1 MLGLLKLDRSS
12 SGSWGASLAYQSSRL
27 GSHLSL
33 LGQEADDETS
43 NVRIQGQDSDV
54 TYSAFTQRAGIGH
67 STFADPSA
75 DSTSDSSAAITKAL
89 SRVHAHFSSWLD
101 YFILVRFSVN
111 MAALRLG
118 LCQISLL
125 FLISYISSTFAGVPV
140 LLWESSNVSDKEDFI
155 PALNQL
161 DGDEFSNHLIKK
173 VHTHKPLIVV
183 FVEETLSVEDFSWKD
198 DKRQGAFQ
206 KLENITGMAAKMEFI
221 PSVIDPVASLKDL
234 VHSQGYTYTK
244 FDKVNPRNKPGTAV
258 EVALSDPF
266 ITEDRPHLLRRHD
279 ADITRIYSD
288 LLASAPHIVA
298 IFTGRQNSWV
308 EAEANRVRRE
318 ANETEQPSV
327 EWKTTGAMVSAS
339 SLKLTVDTKTYDLT
353 ATDLTDVKIDDR
365 KNYSRIIATY
375 SKSEGA
381 NKVKITI
388 RLKFNYDKTS
398 WYIGD
403 SEVDVDATKYQIS
416 PKTKTPTS
424 LGQSLSQEDFTLE
437 DTEHKLTLLFKSFQ
451 AENVFSLELSGWDYW
466 SRGLS

>member
-1 MLGLLKLDRSS
+1 
-12 SGSWGASLAYQSSRL
+12 
-27 GSHLSL
+27 
-33 LGQEADDETS
+33 
-43 NVRIQGQDSDV
+43 
-54 TYSAFTQRAGIGH
+54 
-67 STFADPSA
+67 
-75 DSTSDSSAAITKAL
+75 
-89 SRVHAHFSSWLD
+89 
-101 YFILVRFSVN
+101 LVEFSVN
-111 MAALRLG
+111 MAASLVS

-125 FLISYISSTFAGVPV
+125 LIISLISSTFAGVPV
-140 LLWESSNVSDKEDFI
+140 LLWESSNVSEKEDLV

-279 ADITRIYSD
+279 ADIARIYSD
-288 LLASAPHIVA
+288 LLASAPRIVA

-308 EAEANRVRRE
+308 EAEANRVRRDV
-318 ANETEQPSV
+318 NGTELPDI
-327 EWKTTGAMVSAS
+327 EWKTAGAMVSAS
-339 SLKLTVDTKTYDLT
+339 SLKLTVDGKTYDLT
-353 ATDLTDVKIDDR
+353 AGDLTAVTIDDR

-375 SKSEGA
+375 SKAEGTS
-381 NKVKITI
+381 KIKIII
-388 RLKFNYDKTS
+388 RLKFNFDKTS
-398 WYIGD
+398 WSIGD
-403 SEVDVDATKYQIS
+403 SEVDVDANSYSVS

-424 LGQSLSQEDFTLE
+424 LGQSLSQNEFILE
-437 DTEHKLTLLFKSFQ
+437 NTDNKLTLLFNDFQ
-451 AENVFSLELSGWDYW
+451 AEKFQKGQVKFSTASSDGRQFFTGAIWMGLLVTWTLLIILAWGITMLMDIKTMDRFDDPKGKTITVNVNE
-466 SRGLS
+466 

>member
-1 MLGLLKLDRSS
+1 MIVWTIGKPGANGLK
-12 SGSWGASLAYQSSRL
+12 
-27 GSHLSL
+27 
-33 LGQEADDETS
+33 
-43 NVRIQGQDSDV
+43 
-54 TYSAFTQRAGIGH
+54 QR
-67 STFADPSA
+67 F
-75 DSTSDSSAAITKAL
+75 K
-89 SRVHAHFSSWLD
+89 
-101 YFILVRFSVN
+101 
-111 MAALRLG
+111 
-118 LCQISLL
+118 
-125 FLISYISSTFAGVPV
+125 YIRPIC
-140 LLWESSNVSDKEDFI
+140 D
-155 PALNQL
+155 
-161 DGDEFSNHLIKK
+161 
-173 VHTHKPLIVV
+173 
-183 FVEETLSVEDFSWKD
+183 
-198 DKRQGAFQ
+198 
-206 KLENITGMAAKMEFI
+206 
-221 PSVIDPVASLKDL
+221 
-234 VHSQGYTYTK
+234 GYTYTK

-451 AENVFSLELSGWDYW
+451 AEKFQKGQSRFSTASTDGRVFFTGAIWM
-466 SRGLS
+466 GLLVTKNHYRECQRIKLVMFPYALARRR